1 MNNKCLNFIK
11 NFVIAVLVL
20 VAIIA
25 VLAIFYLT
33 VDFLFKGIL
42 SYTSRAVLANF
53 IVFAMIIF
61 IISKFAIKPNELLEK
76 AQKDIEQSIKKSE
89 QIKTASQ
96 EELSS
101 TQERMK
107 NIEVEVEEI
116 IKNSKETAQNAGAKI
131 LDDANKIAISTK
143 EDIKKTIQNNQY
155 LTKNDIIRRTSSALI
170 EIAKTNIIN
179 ELNKNP
185 QLHDKLI
192 DESIQTIS
200 LNGQIE
206 EV

>member
-11 NFVIAVLVL
+11 NFVIAILVL

-33 VDFLFKGIL
+33 VDFLFKGVL
-42 SYTSRAVLANF
+42 SYTARAVLANF
-53 IVFAMIIF
+53 IVFATIIF

-89 QIKTASQ
+89 QVKLDSQ
-96 EELSS
+96 EQLSS

>member
-1 MNNKCLNFIK
+1 MNNKCLDFIK
-11 NFVIAVLVL
+11 KFVIAILAI

-53 IVFAMIIF
+53 IVFATIIF
-61 IISKFAIKPNELLEK
+61 IVSKVAIKPNEIIEK

-89 QIKTASQ
+89 QAKLDSQ
-96 EELSS
+96 EQLLS

-116 IKNSKETAQNAGAKI
+116 IKSSKETAQNAGAKI
-131 LDDANKIAISTK
+131 LDDANKTTLSAK

-155 LTKNDIIRRTSSALI
+155 LTKSDIVRRTSSALI
-170 EIAKTNIIN
+170 EIAKANIIN

-192 DESIQTIS
+192 DDSIQTIS
-200 LNGQIE
+200 LNVQIE

>member
-11 NFVIAVLVL
+11 NFVIAILVL

-33 VDFLFKGIL
+33 VDFLFKGVL
-42 SYTSRAVLANF
+42 SYTARAVLANF
-53 IVFAMIIF
+53 IVFATIIF

-89 QIKTASQ
+89 QVKLDSQ
-96 EELSS
+96 EQLLS
-101 TQERMK
+101 TQDRIK

-155 LTKNDIIRRTSSALI
+155 LTKNDIVRRTSSALI

>member
-53 IVFAMIIF
+53 IVFATIIF

-76 AQKDIEQSIKKSE
+76 AQKDIENSIKKSE
-89 QIKTASQ
+89 QVKLDSQ
-96 EELSS
+96 EQLLS
-101 TQERMK
+101 TQNRIK

-179 ELNKNP
+179 ELNKKP

-200 LNGQIE
+200 LNEQIK

>member
-1 MNNKCLNFIK
+1 MNSKCLNIIK
-11 NFVIAVLVL
+11 KIVIAIL
-20 VAIIA
+20 AILAVIA

-53 IVFAMIIF
+53 IVFATIIF

-76 AQKDIEQSIKKSE
+76 AQKDIENSIKKSE
-89 QIKTASQ
+89 QVKLDSQ
-96 EELSS
+96 EQLLS
-101 TQERMK
+101 TQDRIK

>member
-1 MNNKCLNFIK
+1 MNNKCLDFIK
-11 NFVIAVLVL
+11 KFVIAILVL

-53 IVFAMIIF
+53 IVFATIIF
-61 IISKFAIKPNELLEK
+61 IVSKVAIKPNEIIEK

-89 QIKTASQ
+89 QAKLDSQ
-96 EELSS
+96 EQLLS

-116 IKNSKETAQNAGAKI
+116 IKSSKETAQNAGAKI
-131 LDDANKIAISTK
+131 LDDANKTALSAK

-155 LTKNDIIRRTSSALI
+155 LTKSDIVRRTSNALI
-170 EIAKTNIIN
+170 EIAKANIIN

-192 DESIQTIS
+192 DDSIQTIS
-200 LNGQIE
+200 LNVQIE

>member
-1 MNNKCLNFIK
+1 MNNKCLNIIK
-11 NFVIAVLVL
+11 KIVIAIL
-20 VAIIA
+20 AILAVIA

-53 IVFAMIIF
+53 IVFATIIF

-76 AQKDIEQSIKKSE
+76 AQKDIENSIKKSE
-89 QIKTASQ
+89 QVKLDSQ
-96 EELSS
+96 EQLLS
-101 TQERMK
+101 TQNRIK

-116 IKNSKETAQNAGAKI
+116 IQNSKTNAQNAGAKI

-200 LNGQIE
+200 LNEQIK

>member
-11 NFVIAVLVL
+11 NFVIAILVL

-33 VDFLFKGIL
+33 VDFLFKGVL
-42 SYTSRAVLANF
+42 SYTARAVLANF
-53 IVFAMIIF
+53 IVFATIIF

-89 QIKTASQ
+89 QVKLDSQ
-96 EELSS
+96 EQLSS

-155 LTKNDIIRRTSSALI
+155 LTKNDIVRRTSSALI

>member
-53 IVFAMIIF
+53 IVFATIIF
-61 IISKFAIKPNELLEK
+61 IISKVAIKPNELLEK

-89 QIKTASQ
+89 QVKLDSQ
-96 EELSS
+96 EQLSS
-101 TQERMK
+101 TQERIK

-155 LTKNDIIRRTSSALI
+155 LTKNDIVRRTSGALI

-185 QLHDKLI
+185 QLHEKLI
-192 DESIQTIS
+192 DDSIQAIS

>member
-53 IVFAMIIF
+53 IVFATIIF

-76 AQKDIEQSIKKSE
+76 AQKDIENSIKKSE
-89 QIKTASQ
+89 QVKLDSQ
-96 EELSS
+96 EQLLS
-101 TQERMK
+101 TQDRIK

-200 LNGQIE
+200 LNEQIK

>member
-33 VDFLFKGIL
+33 VDFLFKGVL
-42 SYTSRAVLANF
+42 SYTARAVLANF
-53 IVFAMIIF
+53 IVFATIIF

-89 QIKTASQ
+89 QIKLDSQ

-192 DESIQTIS
+192 DESIKTIS